1 MRPLHAAAVL
11 LTASLTLPLLAAQ
24 AFEPPR
30 PTATRST
37 APIRDTADGPLYV
50 FAQSRWDLAAA
61 VDTARRHGFV
71 PCGAPRYLDHV
82 VTADGPAWVVFVQPA

>member
-24 AFEPPR
+24 AFEAPR
-30 PTATRST
+30 PNSTRSD
-37 APIRDTADGPLYV
+37 APIRDTAHGPLYV

-61 VDTARRHGFV
+61 VDAAHRHGFV

-82 VTADGPAWVVFVQPA
+82 ASAAGPAWVVFVRPA